1 VTVAP
6 PTPARGALAGL
17 RVVECGDGV
26 AAAYATK
33 LLADLG
39 AAVVKVEPPGGDSTR
54 RRGPFPGG
62 EPHRERSG
70 LFLYLNA
77 NKRGVVLDLERDPDR
92 AALTRVL
99 DDCDVL
105 LSDLPA
111 ARLEAC
117 GLAWPQLHTSHP
129 ALVMTAIAP
138 FGLSGPHAAYHATDL
153 TLWAAGGIA
162 YLNGGGP
169 GTDDMPPLKAFGQQA
184 GFQGGVHAAVATM
197 GALFGRARLGGNG
210 QLVEVS
216 IQECL
221 ASILELTYA
230 YWPYMGLVASRLGQK
245 PIQPLDFFECRDGW
259 IYLCCIEE
267 HQWQQFV
274 DLMESPDWAG
284 IDLFRDRLSRGAN
297 WDALKIFLQE
307 WVREQSVRELYETAQ
322 ARRVPFAPVS
332 TMGDLLRS
340 EHLGARG
347 FFAEL
352 AHPAAGRLRYPGAP
366 YQLGRTPW
374 VLRSPAPLLGE
385 HTAGVLGALGLD
397 ARAVAPPAP
406 ATESR

>member
-1 VTVAP
+1 VTAAA
-6 PTPARGALAGL
+6 PTPERGARAGL

-26 AAAYATK
+26 AAAYAAK

-62 EPHRERSG
+62 EPHPERSG

-77 NKRGVVLDLERDPDR
+77 NKRGVVLDLDREPDR
-92 AALTRVL
+92 AVL
-99 DDCDVL
+99 ARLLGESDVL
-105 LSDLPA
+105 VSDLPA
-111 ARLEAC
+111 ARLD
-117 GLAWPQLHTSHP
+117 AWKLSWPELHARHP
-129 ALVMTAIAP
+129 ALVTTAIAP
-138 FGLSGPHAAYHATDL
+138 FGLSGPHAAFEATDL

-184 GFQGGVHAAVATM
+184 GFQGGAHAAVATM
-197 GALFGRARLGGNG
+197 GALFGRARLAGAG

-230 YWPYMGLVASRLGQK
+230 YWPYMGLVASRLGHK

-267 HQWQQFV
+267 HQWRQFV
-274 DLMESPDWAG
+274 ELMGSPEWAEM
-284 IDLFRDRLSRGAN
+284 DLFRDRLSRGAN

-307 WVREQSVRELYETAQ
+307 WVREQSVRDLYEAAQ

-340 EHLGARG
+340 EHLAARG

-352 AHPAAGRLRYPGAP
+352 VHPVAGQVRYPGAP
-366 YQLGRTPW
+366 YQFRRTPW
-374 VLRSPAPLLGE
+374 ALRTPAPLLGE
-385 HTAGVLGALGLD
+385 HTAEVLTAVGVD
-397 ARAVAPPAP
+397 ARSVTA
-406 ATESR
+406 ATGH

>member
-1 VTVAP
+1 MLSRSP
-6 PTPARGALAGL
+6 
-17 RVVECGDGV
+17 CN
-26 AAAYATK
+26 
-33 LLADLG
+33 
-39 AAVVKVEPPGGDSTR
+39 R
-54 RRGPFPGG
+54 RR
-62 EPHRERSG
+62 HS
-70 LFLYLNA
+70 
-77 NKRGVVLDLERDPDR
+77 
-92 AALTRVL
+92 
-99 DDCDVL
+99 
-105 LSDLPA
+105 
-111 ARLEAC
+111 
-117 GLAWPQLHTSHP
+117 
-129 ALVMTAIAP
+129 
-138 FGLSGPHAAYHATDL
+138 
-153 TLWAAGGIA
+153 
-162 YLNGGGP
+162 
-169 GTDDMPPLKAFGQQA
+169 
-184 GFQGGVHAAVATM
+184 
-197 GALFGRARLGGNG
+197 GRARLGGNG

-230 YWPYMGLVASRLGQK
+230 YWPYMGLVASRLGHK

-274 DLMESPDWAG
+274 DLMGSPDWAS

-307 WVREQSVRELYETAQ
+307 WVREQSVRELYEAAQ

-340 EHLGARG
+340 EHLAVRG

-352 AHPAAGRLRYPGAP
+352 SHPAAGRLRYPGAP
-366 YQLGRTPW
+366 YHLSRTPW

-385 HTAGVLGALGLD
+385 HTAEVLGALGLD

-406 ATESR
+406 ATEAR